1 MNKLKSFSTTS
12 LSMGEDL
19 KYQILSKLAS
29 SKNGLYL
36 SQFYDKNYDF
46 LDFFKVLMSLYNEK
60 LVERNKVTRKYE
72 ITSKGLEE
80 FKKIKQA

>member
-1 MNKLKSFSTTS
+1 M
-12 LSMGEDL
+12 EEEL

-36 SQFYDKNYDF
+36 SQFYDKDYDF
-46 LDFFKVLMSLYNEK
+46 LDFFKVLMDLCHKK
-60 LVERNKVTRKYE
+60 LVKMNKVTRRYE
-72 ITSKGLEE
+72 ITPEGLEE